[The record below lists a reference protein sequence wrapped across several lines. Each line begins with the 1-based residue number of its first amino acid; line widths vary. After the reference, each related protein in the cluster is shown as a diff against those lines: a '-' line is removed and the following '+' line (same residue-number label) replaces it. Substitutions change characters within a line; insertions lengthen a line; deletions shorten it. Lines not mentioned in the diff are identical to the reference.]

1 MRFWCGENNQTNR
14 SFLGHTLILVEQVTN
29 SRERQFEIHINIRE
43 KPSTGVVRGVGVGRK
58 HLDVTADTNGRT
70 MIPNMRHCSILREI
84 SALQSIRTRKGKR
97 RKRKIEKKIIQLRQ
111 KANNIAN
118 DSMNR
123 VVRAVTEGVDKVI
136 LEDLSPKANDQSWR
150 EPEKNNEPLHA

>member
-1 MRFWCGENNQTNR
+1 M
-14 SFLGHTLILVEQVTN
+14 
-29 SRERQFEIHINIRE
+29 IH
-43 KPSTGVVRGVGVGRK
+43 
-58 HLDVTADTNGRT
+58 
-70 MIPNMRHCSILREI
+70 NMRHCSILREI

-123 VVRAVTEGVDKVI
+123 VVRAVTKGAGKVV
-136 LEDLSPKANDQSWR
+136 LEDLSPKVMTSHGENHKITMNRSMR
-150 EPEKNNEPLHA
+150 ENRVG